1 MPGAVLTYPSR
12 MFTITVETVFS
23 AAHALT
29 IAGQRETLHGHDF
42 CCTVSIEGDQLDQDG
57 LVCDFHTA
65 KNALEAVVDEFNNAN
80 LNEIGPFNQPAGGV
94 NPSAEN
100 VAKYIFDEM
109 HSRLDEALEPHAKIA
124 AVTLTESPG
133 CTTTYRP

>member
-1 MPGAVLTYPSR
+1 

-42 CCTVSIEGDQLDQDG
+42 RCTVSIEGDQLDQDG

-65 KNALEAVVDEFNNAN
+65 KDALEGIVSEFNNAN
-80 LNEIGPFNQPAGGV
+80 LNDLAPFNQPAGGV
-94 NPSAEN
+94 NPSAEH
-100 VAKYIFDEM
+100 VAQYIFNEM
-109 HSRLDEALEPHAKIA
+109 HERLDAALEPHAKIA
-124 AVTLTESPG
+124 AVTLSESPG

>member
-1 MPGAVLTYPSR
+1 

-42 CCTVSIEGDQLDQDG
+42 RCTVTIEGDQLDQDG
-57 LVCDFHTA
+57 LVCDFHTV
-65 KNALEAVVDEFNNAN
+65 KNSLEAVVAEFNNGN
-80 LNEIGPFNQPAGGV
+80 LNEIGPFNQPAGGE
-94 NPSAEN
+94 NPTAEN
-100 VAKYIFDEM
+100 IARYIYTEM
-109 HSRLDEALEPHAKIA
+109 HDRLDEALAPHAKIA

-133 CTTTYRP
+133 CSTMYRPG

>member
-1 MPGAVLTYPSR
+1 
-12 MFTITVETVFS
+12 MFTITVQTTFS

-42 CCTVSIEGDQLDQDG
+42 TCTVTIEGDQLDQDG
-57 LVCDFHTA
+57 LVCDFHTV
-65 KNALEAVVDEFNNAN
+65 KNTLEGVVDEFDNGN
-80 LNEIGPFNQPAGGV
+80 LNEIGPFNQPAGGE

-100 VAKYIFDEM
+100 IARHIYAEM
-109 HSRLDEALEPHAKIA
+109 HERLGAALEPHAKVV

-133 CTTTYRP
+133 CSTMYRPG